1 LSTSP
6 FIVRL
11 FPAMVLLLTPK
22 RAA

>member
-11 FPAMVLLLTPK
+11 FPAMVLLLIPK

>member
-6 FIVRL
+6 FIARL
-11 FPAMVLLLTPK
+11 FPAIVLLLIPK